1 MRILS
6 WLLRLTAAFILL
18 QTLFFKFTGSKE
30 SIFIFSTLR
39 DWSGISLFE
48 PAGRWIIGSA
58 ELIASVLLFIPRVRI
73 FGAAMAIGIMTGA
86 ISFHLFTPL
95 GVVIL
100 GDGGELFTLAC
111 GVWLSGWAILALSAG
126 EVRGWIGY
134 YGAFYRSELH
144 SLAWRIDQHLLRWAM
159 QKFKRLRGKIAKADT
174 WLDTVRLHYPRL
186 FAHWH
191 LLAPSVGRPVGAV

>member
-1 MRILS
+1 MKKTYVLWALS
-6 WLLRLTAAFILL
+6 AYIAFVFV
-18 QTLFFKFTGSKE
+18 QSLFFKFTGSKE

-58 ELIASVLLFIPRVRI
+58 ELIASILLFVPRARI

-95 GVVIL
+95 GVEIL
-100 GDGGELFTLAC
+100 GDGGELFALAC

-126 EVRGWIGY
+126 EVRGWIAYVFSRRAGQLT
-134 YGAFYRSELH
+134 A
-144 SLAWRIDQHLLRWAM
+144 
-159 QKFKRLRGKIAKADT
+159 
-174 WLDTVRLHYPRL
+174 
-186 FAHWH
+186 
-191 LLAPSVGRPVGAV
+191 